1 MKRILATL
9 AILLCAVSVL
19 ATAQAQSITINGF
32 EGEYS
37 KPVIANGIIYIATPS
52 RLYTLNATDGFELWS
67 TGVDSNS
74 IITSYPTIVNNVCYV
89 TSNDNKLFMFNVLTG
104 MAINIVPYQENDTTV
119 EGVTLD
125 LSNKISS
132 TATVIDEITYTVIN
146 GVVKATTIN
155 GVIWEQ
161 NILGEPYGLTVGE
174 TIYDKQA
181 SKPSTPAPTTPPAS
195 APTLT
200 PTITPSPTP
209 EPTADLDTYNTVSKP
224 VNGNITKTDTEN
236 NSTIYGVAI
245 TISIIAI
252 VACLV
257 VKRKLITKLKQ

>member
-37 KPVIANGIIYIATPS
+37 KPVIVNGIIYIATPS
-52 RLYTLNATDGFELWS
+52 RLYTLNATDGFKLWS
-67 TGVDSNS
+67 TGVDSDS
-74 IITSYPTIVNNVCYV
+74 IITSHPTIVNNFCYV
-89 TSNDNKLFMFNVLTG
+89 TSNNNKLFVFNVLTG
-104 MAINIVPYQENDTTV
+104 MAINIVPYKENDTTV
-119 EGVTLD
+119 EGVTLA

-132 TATVIDEITYTVIN
+132 TATVIDEITYTVID

-161 NILGEPYGLTVGE
+161 NILDEPYGLTLGE

-181 SKPSTPAPTTPPAS
+181 SKSSTPAPTTPPAS

-209 EPTADLDTYNTVSKP
+209 EPATDLKTYKFVTEP
-224 VNGNITKTDTEN
+224 VNQNIEKTFAEN
-236 NSTIYGVAI
+236 SSTIYGIV
-245 TISIIAI
+245 TVISIIAI

-257 VKRKLITKLKQ
+257 VKYKLITKLKQ